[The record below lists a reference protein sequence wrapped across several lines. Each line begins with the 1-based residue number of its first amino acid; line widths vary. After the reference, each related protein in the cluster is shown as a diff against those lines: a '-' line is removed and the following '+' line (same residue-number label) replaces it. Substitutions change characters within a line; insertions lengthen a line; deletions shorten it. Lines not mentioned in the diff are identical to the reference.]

1 MIPALFL
8 LALQAQPQA
17 PVVEGRGR
25 PTFAVPRVDAEVAV
39 DADLSE
45 PAWRAAARLTGF
57 SQYGPADG
65 RPAEE
70 RTEVLVFYS
79 ARAIHF
85 GIVAHAKDPASIR
98 ATLADR
104 DRIGSDDRVSIYLDT
119 FDDRRRAFIFGV
131 NPLGVQEDGVRTEG
145 AVSAGSIFGGSV
157 DHNPDY
163 LFESK
168 GRVTAEGYVVEVAIP
183 FKSLRFPA
191 RGPQRWGINV
201 VRNVASS
208 GREDTWTDARRAS
221 ASFLAQSGTM
231 TGIEDV
237 ERGVV
242 TELQPFVTAATSRFR
257 STAAGRLERDA
268 VRPDAGANLR
278 LGFPELSL
286 DATINPDFSQ
296 VESDAGVVTVNERFA
311 LFIPEKR
318 PFFLEGIEL
327 FNTPNFLV
335 YTRQIVQPLA
345 GAKVTG
351 KLGRYSVAYLSA
363 VDEASGTDA
372 LFNVARLKADF
383 GGSSLAGVTVTD
395 RRRGRELNTV
405 VAADVNYVFAKLYY
419 FEPQVGVAWTRYPG
433 ETDARMARL
442 WKLELDRTG
451 RAWGFNYRL
460 NAIEDGFQSRAGFVP
475 RADMVD
481 GHFYNRFSLYGRR
494 GALVENFTVFFGP
507 ARIWTWADFP
517 RRSPV
522 EGNDLLGGFLNLRGG
537 WRVNWGVYRAL
548 VHFDP
553 RLFEPLATRAPDG
566 SFVPYEGT
574 PSLSGMW
581 GDSLGIQAPVWRSFT
596 AAAGAARQH
605 VPIFFEGAEGIE
617 TRSSAS
623 LTLRP
628 TPRVRVEGGVVWA
641 RIERARDGSEYG
653 ETVIP
658 RVKVEYQPTRALFFR
673 AIGQWQK
680 ERQDLLRHAL
690 TGEPLFFHGAPV
702 SALDRGPV
710 RTDWLVSY
718 EPTPG
723 TAAFLGY
730 GSSME
735 PLTGSRLSGLRTTS
749 DGFFAKVAYL
759 FRR

>member
-8 LALQAQPQA
+8 LALQAQPQTA
-17 PVVEGRGR
+17 VEGRGR
-25 PTFAVPRVDAEVAV
+25 PTFVVPRVEAEVAV
-39 DADLSE
+39 DADLAE
-45 PAWRAAARLTGF
+45 PAWQRAVRLTGF
-57 SQYGPADG
+57 SQYGPVDG

-85 GIVAHAKDPASIR
+85 GIIAHAKDPASIR
-98 ATLADR
+98 ATIADR
-104 DRIGSDDRVSIYLDT
+104 DRIGSDDRVTLYLDT

-168 GRVTAEGYVVEVAIP
+168 GRVTREGYVVEVSIP
-183 FKSLRFPA
+183 FKSLRFPGS
-191 RGPQRWGINV
+191 GPQRWGINV
-201 VRNVASS
+201 VRNVAST

-221 ASFLAQSGTM
+221 ASFLAQSGAM

-242 TELQPFVTAATSRFR
+242 TEVQPFVTASTSRFR
-257 STAAGRLERDA
+257 PSAADRFERDPM
-268 VRPDAGANLR
+268 RPDAGANLR

-327 FNTPNFLV
+327 FSTPNHLV
-335 YTRQIVQPLA
+335 YTRRVVQPLA
-345 GAKVTG
+345 GAKLTG

-383 GGSSLAGVTVTD
+383 GGSSLAGLTLTD
-395 RRRGRELNTV
+395 RRRGGEFNTIA
-405 VAADVNYVFAKLYY
+405 AADVNYVFAKLYY
-419 FEPQVGVAWTRYPG
+419 FEPQVGVSWTRRPG
-433 ETDARMARL
+433 DVAARPAKL

-460 NAIEDGFQSRAGFVP
+460 NAIEDGFESHAGFVP

-481 GHFYNRFSLYGRR
+481 GHFYNRFSLYGPR
-494 GALVENFTVFFGP
+494 GALVENFTFFFGP
-507 ARIWTWADFP
+507 ARIWSWADFP

-522 EGNDLLGGFLNLRGG
+522 EGNDLLGGFVVLRGG
-537 WRVNWGVYRAL
+537 WRVNWGAYRAL

-553 RLFEPLATRAPDG
+553 RLFDGVQTRNPDG
-566 SFVPYEGT
+566 TFAAYQGAR
-574 PSLSGMW
+574 SLTDLW
-581 GDSLGIQAPVWRSFT
+581 GDSLGIQAPVYQGFT
-596 AAAGAARQH
+596 AAAGAARQRI
-605 VPIFFEGAEGIE
+605 PIFLEGSEGIE
-617 TRSSAS
+617 TRSNAS
-623 LTLRP
+623 VTLRP
-628 TPRVRVEGGVVWA
+628 TASLRVEGGVVWA
-641 RIERARDGSEYG
+641 RIERARDGSEFG
-653 ETVIP
+653 EAVIP
-658 RVKVEYQPTRALFFR
+658 RIKVEYQPTRALFFR
-673 AIGQWQK
+673 AVTQWQK
-680 ERQDLLRHAL
+680 ERQDVLRDAS
-690 TGEPLFFHGAPV
+690 TGAPLYLGGDPL
-702 SALDRGPV
+702 AAIDRGPL
-710 RTDWLVSY
+710 RADWLVAY
-718 EPTPG
+718 QPTPG

-730 GSSME
+730 GSSLE
-735 PLTGSRLSGLRTTS
+735 PLSGSRLSGLRTTS
-749 DGFFAKVAYL
+749 DGVFAKVAYL